1 MITIKEI
8 AKLANVS
15 GATVS
20 RVINQSDYVSD
31 EVRERVMKIVEEHQY
46 IPSEHAKALRTKQ
59 SKVIGVILPKI
70 STETASRVVNGI
82 NDILAAAGYQIIL
95 ATSDL
100 ELLNEIKFIKLFQSR
115 QVDGIILNATNT
127 DTELLDEVKKLTIP
141 FVAIGQKFP
150 NESFVIYN
158 DYEVAK
164 GLTTY
169 LINKGHKKIAFIGV
183 DEKDR
188 AVGYDRKKGYL
199 DTMKDFSLSIDE
211 NWMKTGSF
219 DMQFGDEAID
229 SIMNSSL
236 SKPTAVFAVTDRLA
250 IGAMRYLKKN
260 NYSIPQDIAVVGIG
274 ASELSEFVE
283 PSLTTVD
290 FNNEEAGREAAQ
302 LIINKIQNKD
312 YQNKKIILNYR
323 LIERDSVSYNM

>member
-20 RVINQSDYVSD
+20 RVINNAEYVSD
-31 EVRERVMKIVEEHQY
+31 EVREKVMKIVDEHQY
-46 IPSEHAKALRTKQ
+46 VPSEHAKALRTKQ

-70 STETASRVVNGI
+70 STETASRIVNGI
-82 NDILAAAGYQIIL
+82 NETLASSGYQIIL

-100 ELLNEIKFIKLFQSR
+100 NLLNEIKFLKLFKSR
-115 QVDGIILNATNT
+115 QVEGIILNATNT
-127 DTELLDEVKKLTIP
+127 STELLEEVKKLTIP

-150 NESFVIYN
+150 DESFVTYHN
-158 DYEVAK
+158 YEVAK
-164 GLTTY
+164 GLTSY

-183 DEKDR
+183 DEKDV
-188 AVGYDRKKGYL
+188 AVGYERKKGYL
-199 DTMKDFSLSIDE
+199 DTMKEFSLPIDE
-211 NWMKTGSF
+211 NWIKTGSF
-219 DMQFGDEAID
+219 DMTFGDEAMK
-229 SIMNSSL
+229 SIMNHSL

-260 NYSIPQDIAVVGIG
+260 NYSIPKDLAIVGIG
-274 ASELSEFVE
+274 ASELGEFVE

-302 LIINKIQNKD
+302 LIINKIKNK
-312 YQNKKIILNYR
+312 NIENNKIILNYR
-323 LIERDSVSYNM
+323 LIERDSV